1 MRYAVIFDLDGVL
14 VDTYQAHFDSW
25 QILCHQWELT
35 MTEPQ
40 FAATFGRTTR
50 EVVAEF
56 WSAREFSPAEV
67 EAIDIRKEALFRD
80 RLRRDFP
87 VMDGAVELI
96 DDLHQSGV
104 ALAIGS
110 SAPPDNVWLSLDL
123 LNRRDT
129 FASVVTGA
137 DVTFGKPDP
146 QVFLRAAEQLR
157 VAPRSCV
164 VIEDAPAGV
173 SAALAAEMKCVALAS
188 PGRTREELTAA
199 HRVIDSLLEVS
210 ASSLIQLI
218 RHAPA

>member
-14 VDTYQAHFDSW
+14 VDTYRTHFDSW
-25 QILCHQWELT
+25 QMLCRQWDLS
-35 MTEPQ
+35 MTESQ

-56 WSAREFSPAEV
+56 WSARQFSPAEV

-80 RLRRDFP
+80 RLRRNFP
-87 VMDGAVELI
+87 VMDGAVKLI
-96 DDLHQSGV
+96 DDLQQSGV

-123 LNRRDT
+123 LNRRGA

-137 DVTFGKPDP
+137 DVSLGKPDP
-146 QVFLRAAEQLR
+146 EVFLRAAEQLSVR
-157 VAPRSCV
+157 PRSCV

-173 SAALAAEMKCVALAS
+173 SAALAAGMKCVGLAS
-188 PGRTREELTAA
+188 PGRTREELAAA
-199 HRVIDSLLEVS
+199 HRVIDSLPEVS

-218 RHAPA
+218 RHDTA